1 MPVTVNY
8 QEPVLTASI
17 SGDIDHHNAKE
28 LRSEIDVSIERHQP
42 HSLVLDMSG
51 VQFMDSSGIGLVMGR
66 YKIMQDCGGEV
77 AVKSCIPPIRRVMRI
92 AGLDKLVKIKD

>member
-8 QEPVLTASI
+8 QEPVLIASI

-28 LRSEIDVSIERHQP
+28 LRTEIDVFIERHQP
-42 HSLVLDMSG
+42 ISLVLDMSG

-66 YKIMQDCGGEV
+66 YKRMQDCGG
-77 AVKSCIPPIRRVMRI
+77 AVTVQSCIPSIRRVMRI